1 MSEDTKKAEINTKQQ
16 INKFISSVSDKKYAD
31 AHKYLQAAIE
41 DKVLTRIDKATNKPL
56 F

>member
-1 MSEDTKKAEINTKQQ
+1 MSEGTKDTTQETKQQ
-16 INKFISSVSDKKYAD
+16 ISKFISSVSDKKYAD